1 MDEYQLQQLI
11 EASVSKILQPLI
23 NQQSQFMTE
32 LEKQLRSEKN
42 SEDLSNQLKEVLG
55 VSEAMVISTCNRT
68 EIYYSSE
75 DVLPQDVLR
84 VVCAEKGLSSTELAD
99 YFHSLEHV
107 AAVEH
112 LFRVSL
118 GVESKVLGDIQIINQ
133 VKRSYQWSSDE
144 GMAGPFLHR
153 LMHTIFFANKRVVQE
168 TSFRDGAGSVASVAV
183 SLIGTIS
190 NLVRDPKILLIGTGE
205 IGQNVLENLQD
216 TYKDIT
222 LINRNKERARALA
235 EANGYRLGDFEALN
249 EEINAADVVITAV
262 APERPIIG
270 FEHLRTSLTQKLFI
284 DLSVPRAIQESVEL
298 VPGVMLY
305 NIDQIEERASE
316 VLKVR
321 EQAVDGVLRIL
332 DETMGEFLAWS
343 QETAVSP
350 TIKLL
355 KEKLEQIRQE
365 ELARYVNKLPQKEI
379 ELLDAV
385 TKNMIQKVIKL
396 PVLELK
402 AACKRG
408 EADSLVEALHD
419 IFDLERTVIK
429 KS

>member
-1 MDEYQLQQLI
+1 MELQFRCI
-11 EASVSKILQPLI
+11 GISYVDTPLI
-23 NQQSQFMTE
+23 LREKLAFQE
-32 LEKQLRSEKN
+32 LSTKTFLKK
-42 SEDLSNQLKEVLG
+42 LKEVLG
-55 VSEAMVISTCNRT
+55 VSEAMVLSTCNRT

-75 DVLPQDVLR
+75 RVLSQDVLR
-84 VVCAEKGLSSTELAD
+84 VVCAEKGLSSTEIAD
-99 YFHSLEHV
+99 YFHTSEGV
-107 AAVEH
+107 AAIEH

-133 VKRSYQWSSDE
+133 VKRAYQWSSDE
-144 GMAGPFLHR
+144 GMAGSFLHR
-153 LMHTIFFANKRVVQE
+153 LMHTVFFANKRVVQE

-183 SLIGTIS
+183 SLIATIS

-216 TYKDIT
+216 SYTDIT

-270 FEHLRTSLTQKLFI
+270 FEQLRTSLTQKLFI

-305 NIDQIEERASE
+305 NIDEIEERASE
-316 VLKVR
+316 VLNVR
-321 EQAVDGVLRIL
+321 QQAMEGVLEIL
-332 DETMGEFLAWS
+332 DETVNEFLTWS
-343 QETAVSP
+343 QEAAVSP

-355 KEKLEQIRQE
+355 KEKLEQIRQD

-379 ELLDAV
+379 ELLDTV

-408 EADSLVEALHD
+408 ESDTLVDVLHD
-419 IFDLERTVIK
+419 IFNLERTATK